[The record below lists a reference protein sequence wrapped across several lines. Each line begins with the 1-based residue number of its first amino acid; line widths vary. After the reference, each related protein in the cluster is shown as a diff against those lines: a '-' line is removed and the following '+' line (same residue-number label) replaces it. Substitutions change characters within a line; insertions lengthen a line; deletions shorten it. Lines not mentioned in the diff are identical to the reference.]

1 MDFIQEL
8 EDLKTYVAGLARTD
22 MEYTCYPPKH
32 GFAAGATI
40 EDLIQKIDQ
49 IKISLTSIKE
59 GQQARS
65 AAARTLRTVVDH
77 GDFSS
82 DEIARLLEIANM
94 MDNELQNSK
103 QSFTFSSE
111 VSINCLALAE
121 YINSYVNSNGPRTST
136 FIEGLYQYLD
146 KIYKQIEEL
155 LNENDRLKE
164 DQLLNRLKNIF
175 DRS

>member
-32 GFAAGATI
+32 GFAAGATV

-49 IKISLTSIKE
+49 IKVSLTSVKE
-59 GQQARS
+59 GQQIQS
-65 AAARTLRTVVDH
+65 AAARTLRAVVDQ

-82 DEIARLLEIANM
+82 DEIARLLGIANI

-103 QSFTFSSE
+103 QFFAFSSE
-111 VSINCLALAE
+111 VSVNCLALAE
-121 YINSYVNSNGPRTST
+121 YINGYVNSNGPHTSA
-136 FIEGLYQYLD
+136 FIEGLYQYLN

-164 DQLLNRLKNIF
+164 DQLLNRLKVIF

>member
-8 EDLKTYVAGLARTD
+8 EDLKTYVAGLVRTD

-32 GFAAGATI
+32 GFAAGATV

-49 IKISLTSIKE
+49 IKVSLTSIKD
-59 GQQARS
+59 GQQTQS
-65 AAARTLRTVVDH
+65 AAARTLRTVVDQ

-111 VSINCLALAE
+111 ISVNCLALAE
-121 YINSYVNSNGPRTST
+121 YINGYVNSNGPRTSA
-136 FIEGLYQYLD
+136 FIEGLYQYLN
-146 KIYKQIEEL
+146 KIYEQIEEL
-155 LNENDRLKE
+155 LNENDRLAE
-164 DQLLNRLKNIF
+164 DQLLNKLKNIF

>member
-32 GFAAGATI
+32 GFAAGATV

-49 IKISLTSIKE
+49 IKVSLTSIKD
-59 GQQARS
+59 GQQTQS
-65 AAARTLRTVVDH
+65 AAARTLRTVVDQ

-82 DEIARLLEIANM
+82 DEITRLLEIANM

-111 VSINCLALAE
+111 ISVNCLALAE
-121 YINSYVNSNGPRTST
+121 YINGYVNSNGPCTST
-136 FIEGLYQYLD
+136 FIEGLYQYLN

-155 LNENDRLKE
+155 LNENDRLTE
-164 DQLLNRLKNIF
+164 DQLLNKLKNIF